1 MLHVPFKAM
10 FFHKK
15 VGIDLGTAN
24 TLVYVAGQGIVL
36 NEPTVV
42 AYSLEDKRIL
52 AVGDDARDMLGR
64 TPGSIIASKPMREGV
79 IADYKT
85 TSAMITYF
93 LKKSLKGHVFWPQ
106 VMISIP
112 GGASQVEKRAVV
124 SACKQAGASDV
135 YLIEEPLAAAI
146 GAKIPISQAS
156 GHMIVNLGGGTTEVA
171 IISLGQ
177 LVVYKT
183 VRVAGIKLD
192 EAIMQFLRREHN
204 LIIGERTAEEIKV
217 KIGNAFIEKKATPE
231 VEKSSSKFFSK
242 SSLNSPPYQLGDKK
256 EEVYLERSR
265 EERTMEVKGR
275 DFQSGMPKVLEIG
288 ERTVSE
294 AFQKP
299 LKQILEGIKQVFA
312 LTPPELAADIVDKGI
327 ILSGGTSSLT
337 NIEKYITYY
346 TGVASFVVEDPLFCV
361 IRGVGM
367 AVENLD
373 NYKEAIR

>member
-1 MLHVPFKAM
+1 MQFESRGVYNITLM
-10 FFHKK
+10 FFRKK

-24 TLVYVAGQGIVL
+24 TLVYVAGVGIVL

-52 AVGDDARDMLGR
+52 AVGDDAKDMLGR
-64 TPGSIIASKPMREGV
+64 TPGSIVASRPLREGV

-93 LKKSLKGHVFWPQ
+93 LKKALKGRVLWPQ

-156 GHMIVNLGGGTTEVA
+156 GHMIVNLGGGTTEAA

-183 VRVAGIKLD
+183 VRVAGTKLD
-192 EAIMQFLRREHN
+192 EAIMQALRREHN
-204 LIIGERTAEEIKV
+204 LIIGERTAEEVKM
-217 KIGNAFIEKKATPE
+217 KIGNALIEKENTPE
-231 VEKSSSKFFSK
+231 V
-242 SSLNSPPYQLGDKK
+242 GDKK
-256 EEVYLERSR
+256 SMVNTSGVKNK
-265 EERTMEVKGR
+265 ERTFEVKGR

-288 ERTVSE
+288 ENMVNE
-294 AFQKP
+294 ALQKP

-312 LTPPELAADIVDKGI
+312 LTPPELSADVVDKGI
-327 ILSGGTSSLT
+327 VLSGGTSALT
-337 NIEKYITYY
+337 NIDKYITYF

-373 NYKEAIR
+373 NYKDAIR